1 LNAAI
6 GAAFSLPIG
15 VVSQPVA
22 TDDAVFVM
30 RVDRRVEATKAEF
43 DKVKAER
50 RQQAIAALRDQRVR
64 AFYDALRKDADVE
77 DNRADLAAAS
87 RRQAS

>member
-1 LNAAI
+1 
-6 GAAFSLPIG
+6 
-15 VVSQPVA
+15 
-22 TDDAVFVM
+22 VFVM

-64 AFYDALRKDADVE
+64 AFYDALRKGADVE